1 MELVYSLAGA
11 VIGGLIVLLIQ
22 QIYQNRR
29 ENKRSKSTHSSVNL
43 KKLDKEVLNILKPGV
58 NLALSIDILGNP
70 TRVFSEDD
78 NFINDEMVMTN
89 SYLYVFKN
97 ALLKITS
104 EDNITIDTIT
114 LLTSDKSFEI
124 KYLLPEF
131 KMNSNKLN
139 MAVINKE
146 ISSSVEHKFI
156 AARHDYAFAFY
167 YSIPNA
173 YYIDV
178 TLFSYC
184 KGNWHEYFETKNS
197 DIAINGEIFGI
208 CLSKYMSEK
217 SFYIYQNEL
226 NS

>member
-156 AARHDYAFAFY
+156 AARLTMHSLFIIQFQMH
-167 YSIPNA
+167 I
-173 YYIDV
+173 
-178 TLFSYC
+178 TLMSLSLVIA
-184 KGNWHEYFETKNS
+184 KGIGMN
-197 DIAINGEIFGI
+197 ILRQRILI
-208 CLSKYMSEK
+208 L
-217 SFYIYQNEL
+217 Q
-226 NS
+226 